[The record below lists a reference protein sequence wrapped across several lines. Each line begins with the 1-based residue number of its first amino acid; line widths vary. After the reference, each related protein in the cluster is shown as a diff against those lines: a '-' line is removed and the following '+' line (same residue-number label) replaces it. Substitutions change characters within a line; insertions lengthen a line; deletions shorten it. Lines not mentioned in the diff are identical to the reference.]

1 MTDDIPL
8 VENAQIRKPCL
19 MTGRF
24 RQPFCLRTDFPPRLT
39 PLSETE
45 KAKPQAVKKVE
56 VQEALPPAGV
66 LGAEPLSLVPQHF
79 SREPAQRCS
88 RALAVNHGFFDRLR

>member
-1 MTDDIPL
+1 
-8 VENAQIRKPCL
+8 

-45 KAKPQAVKKVE
+45 KAKPQVVKKVE
-56 VQEALPPAGV
+56 VQESLPPAGV
-66 LGAEPLSLVPQHF
+66 LGAEPLSLMPQHS
-79 SREPAQRCS
+79 SREPAKRCS
-88 RALAVNHGFFDRLR
+88 RARAVDQGFFDSLNGDAGFLRLRFMFR